1 MLRSRTVPG
10 HVDEIAVLVEVG
22 TCVSGDIGMLGDAM
36 VRVASLG
43 VEAYNV
49 DSPDGIRS
57 TSTIGINVREFGVT
71 ISRDS
76 IIISHGSVV
85 RL

>member
-10 HVDEIAVLVEVG
+10 HVDESAVLVEVG
-22 TCVSGDIGMLGDAM
+22 IFVPGDVGMLGDAM
-36 VRVASLG
+36 VSVAGLG
-43 VEAYNV
+43 VEAYNIDGP
-49 DSPDGIRS
+49 DSIRS
-57 TSTIGINVREFGVT
+57 TSTIGSNVRESGIT

-85 RL
+85 GL